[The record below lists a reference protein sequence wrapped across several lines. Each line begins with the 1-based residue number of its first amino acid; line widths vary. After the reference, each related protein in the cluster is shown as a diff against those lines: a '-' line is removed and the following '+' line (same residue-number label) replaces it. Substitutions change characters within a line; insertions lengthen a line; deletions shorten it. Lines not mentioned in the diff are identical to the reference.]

1 MQVFTKVQAGLR
13 RLIRDEGGNTFVIV
27 AAAVIPLMGVVG
39 GGLDLARAHLA
50 KSRLSQACDAAA
62 LAGRRAMTNDDVE
75 TAKPEATKFFN
86 YNFPQGYMETTAF
99 TPAITKP
106 ERGTIQIAVN
116 TSVPTTIMKIFNS
129 QSLPISVT
137 CQATQNFDNIDIVLV
152 LDTTGSMAQNIDGD
166 MVGDGDSTSKMAA
179 LRRAV
184 MGLYDELQS
193 AQTELAAQGL
203 RLRYGIVPY
212 SSAVNVGKL
221 IYAKNPG
228 YMATSWTYQSRVGVG
243 YNSSGAYVWN
253 YKPVTYDV
261 TNYLAGGTLTAPTGA
276 NGANVNFTWAGCIE
290 ERETTASIT
299 STTSPDSIPASA
311 KDLDIDLIPNDNATR
326 WKAYL
331 ADPWSGTRN
340 VYASPVYGRNTDAE
354 SNSGWSPQ
362 RACPREAKRL
372 GAMTRSEMENYVN
385 SLYSDGGTYHDNGMR
400 WGLRF
405 ISPTGIFGTDNP
417 STFGGRPVKRY
428 IIFMT
433 DGIMDTGS
441 TIYGSYGIEWLNK
454 RITGGFTSDADQVG
468 RHKQRFLMMC
478 NAAKAKEV
486 SIYSIVFASA
496 PEDTLSECASN
507 DDQYKYVETAS
518 ELEDTFKE
526 IGKNIGALRLKQ

>member
-1 MQVFTKVQAGLR
+1 MRVLKTIDAGLR
-13 RLIRDEGGNTFVIV
+13 RLFKDEGGNTFVIV

-62 LAGRRAMTNDDVE
+62 LAGRRAMTGDDID
-75 TAKPEATKFFN
+75 TAKAEATKFFN

-106 ERGTIQIAVN
+106 ERGTVQIVAS

-129 QSLPISVT
+129 QSLPISVN

-152 LDTTGSMAQNIDGD
+152 LDTTGSMAQNISGT
-166 MVGDGDSTSKMAA
+166 MVGDDNNSSKMAA
-179 LRRAV
+179 LRKAV
-184 MGLYDELQS
+184 LGLYDELDS
-193 AQTELAAQGL
+193 AQTELTNQGL

-221 IYAKNPG
+221 IYAKNSS
-228 YMATSWTYQSRVGVG
+228 YMATSATYQSRVGVG
-243 YNSSGAYVWN
+243 FDGSGNYVWN
-253 YKPVTYDV
+253 YKPVSYNV
-261 TNYLAGGTLTAPTGA
+261 TSYLAGGTLTAPTGT
-276 NGANVNFTWAGCIE
+276 NGSNVNFTWGGCIE
-290 ERETTASIT
+290 ERDTVSTIT
-299 STTSPDSIPASA
+299 SSSSVTSIPSGAH
-311 KDLDIDLIPNDNATR
+311 DLNIDLIPNDSATR
-326 WKAYL
+326 WKPYL

-340 VYASPVYGRNTDAE
+340 SYPSPVYGRNTDAD
-354 SNSGWSPQ
+354 SNSGWNPQ
-362 RACPREAKRL
+362 RACPREARRL
-372 GAMTRSEMENYVN
+372 AVMSRSDMENYVN

-400 WGLRF
+400 WGMRF
-405 ISPTGIFGTDNP
+405 IAPTGIFGADNP

-441 TIYGSYGIEWLNK
+441 TIYGSYGVEWLNK
-454 RITGGFTSDADQVG
+454 RITGGYTTDADQVA

-478 NAAKAKEV
+478 NAAKEKEV
-486 SIYSIVFASA
+486 SVWSIVFASA
-496 PEDTLSECASN
+496 AEGTLSECASN
-507 DDQYKYVETAS
+507 DDQYKFVEDAA
-518 ELEDTFKE
+518 ELEDVFKD
-526 IGKNIGALRLKQ
+526 IGRNIGALRLKQ